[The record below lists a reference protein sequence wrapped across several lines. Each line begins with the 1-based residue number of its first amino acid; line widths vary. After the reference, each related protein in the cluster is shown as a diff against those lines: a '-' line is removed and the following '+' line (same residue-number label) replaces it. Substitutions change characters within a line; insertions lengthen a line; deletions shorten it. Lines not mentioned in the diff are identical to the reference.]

1 LLTAPPWTL
10 ALKCVATRAYLQ
22 TSRKIFRKVTS
33 WKSSNWLIFRRK
45 ATACQPDIRW
55 RRFVEEVMHNR
66 TLAAVLI
73 AGSVASLAG
82 PAHAVPLSASLSLRD
97 ASTSEVQPVQWR
109 RWGGW
114 GGVGFGLAAG
124 AIFGAALAAPY
135 YSYGYGCYGCGYPA
149 YSYGYG
155 YGYPSYSYAYSR
167 PYYSY
172 AYSSPY
178 YSYAYSSPY
187 DSYAYAPA
195 YYGYSS
201 YPYYAYAPRIR
212 YRAAFYRPWR
222 RW

>member
-1 LLTAPPWTL
+1 
-10 ALKCVATRAYLQ
+10 
-22 TSRKIFRKVTS
+22 
-33 WKSSNWLIFRRK
+33 
-45 ATACQPDIRW
+45 
-55 RRFVEEVMHNR
+55 VEEVMHNR

-82 PAHAVPLSASLSLRD
+82 PAHAVPLSASLSLRE

-124 AIFGAALAAPY
+124 AIVGAALAAPY
-135 YSYGYGCYGCGYPA
+135 YSYGYGCYGCGGYYPA

-155 YGYPSYSYAYSR
+155 YGYPSYSYAYSRPYYSYAYSR

-201 YPYYAYAPRIR
+201 YPYYAYAPRVR

>member
-1 LLTAPPWTL
+1 
-10 ALKCVATRAYLQ
+10 LQ
-22 TSRKIFRKVTS
+22 TSQKIFGKVTS
-33 WKSSNWLIFRRK
+33 WKSPSWLIFWRK
-45 ATACQPDIRW
+45 ATACQRDIGW
-55 RRFVEEVMHNR
+55 RRFVEEVMRNR

-97 ASTSEVQPVQWR
+97 APISPVQTVQWR
-109 RWGGW
+109 GWGW
-114 GGVGFGLAAG
+114 GGVGVGLAAG

-135 YSYGYGCYGCGYPA
+135 YRYGYGCYGCGYYPA

-155 YGYPSYSYAYSR
+155 YGYPYYSYAYSR

-178 YSYAYSSPY
+178 YSYAAYSSPY
-187 DSYAYAPA
+187 SSYAYAPA

-201 YPYYAYAPRIR
+201 YPYYAYAPRVR